1 MVLSGAGETG
11 EELSEVLHMA
21 TKAEADLWEGPVCW
35 IGHKGLD
42 LLIAAKGLSF
52 GVSTLEELEEKEQL
66 PQPLT
71 LALDTT

>member
-1 MVLSGAGETG
+1 
-11 EELSEVLHMA
+11 MA

-42 LLIAAKGLSF
+42 LLIAAKGLSL